1 MITLLKIDKYWED
14 PHTLHINREKPRAYY
29 IPYANAETAASRKR
43 GRSPYYQTLNG
54 AWKFQY
60 HSSVEDVC
68 ESFYEAN
75 FDAEDWSSLLVPSCW
90 QNNGYDQM
98 HYSNLNYTIP
108 CDPPFV
114 PDDNPAGLYI
124 RDFHISSEW
133 SNKEKYVVFEGVN
146 ACFYVWVN
154 GNFVGYSQ
162 GSRIPAEFRISD
174 HLVPGVNRM
183 AVMVLKYCD
192 GTYLEDQDLWRYTGI
207 FRDVYMLARDK
218 VHIRDVFVRTSLL
231 NDDKEAKL
239 NIEIEMTGEAVV
251 HAVLRDPSG
260 NVIVEMQ
267 EEVRQTGQLQM
278 QVTEPKLWNAEQ
290 PVLYELLLS
299 SGEEIIRFNVGFRRV
314 EIREGVFQING
325 VPVKLKGV
333 NRHDSH
339 PSLGQTIP
347 LQHMINDLQLMKQHN
362 INTIRA
368 SHYPNDPRFLELCNE
383 YGFYV
388 VDEADLECHGLA
400 IAETWDNM
408 AKGLGMQSY
417 PAFHELSNNPDWE
430 EAFVDRAIR
439 MVERDKNNPCVVIW
453 SMGNE
458 SGYGH
463 NHIAM
468 AKWTRERDNSRLIH
482 YEGAASLYLGNPD
495 VSVLDMESRMYASVP
510 EIEAYAKDKSNDKPL
525 FLCEYSHAMGNSPG
539 DLLDY
544 WNVIYAEPKLMGG
557 CVWEWCDHGIERT
570 TEHGEVYYA
579 YGGDFGDKPND
590 GNFCIDGLVAPDRTP
605 HTGLLE
611 LKQVIAPVR
620 IEAIELEK
628 GRLFIRN
635 LYDFIDLSHLVFYW
649 KVEREGVLLEEGE
662 LRGLRTPPH
671 SGEEVQLAF
680 QSDKSAIGTIC
691 LTISCCLEKQNIW
704 AERGH
709 EIMFQQFEYT
719 ASEESLALNSYKN
732 KASHVS
738 IQVLE
743 QDRMLRI
750 DGFDFSHS
758 FDLRRGV
765 PNQLTR
771 HGVQLLEH
779 PLSFNMWR
787 APLDND
793 RVIASR
799 WEYEGL
805 EHASM
810 KVYHCDWEQ
819 PSEEEVIVTTEF
831 SLGIYTRKPIV
842 RGVAK
847 WHVDAQGAIT
857 VKTSVQV
864 KEEIDFLPRFGLQLR
879 MPAAM
884 NTVDYVGY
892 GPHESYIDKRQSVRK
907 GRYLQRV
914 DQMSECYIMPQE
926 NGSRWGT
933 EWVIVSNELGMGMLM
948 DSTASFSF
956 NVSNY
961 LPQDLTAAKHTYEL
975 RKRKETIVQLDYKMS
990 GVGSNSCGPKLMEKY
1005 QLNEKQFDFQFTLR
1019 PVFKEDE

>member
-1 MITLLKIDKYWED
+1 MITLLEFDKYWED
-14 PHTLHINREKPRAYY
+14 PRTLHINREKPRAYF
-29 IPYANAETAASRKR
+29 IPYGDVEAAASRKR

-60 HSSVEDVC
+60 HASVEDVRDT
-68 ESFYEAN
+68 FYDAD
-75 FDAEDWSSLLVPSCW
+75 FDAASWSSLLVPSCW

-124 RDFHISSEW
+124 RDFNLSSEW
-133 SNKEKYVVFEGVN
+133 ASKDKYVVFEGVN
-146 ACFYVWVN
+146 ACFYLWVN
-154 GNFVGYSQ
+154 GSFVGYSK
-162 GSRIPAEFRISD
+162 GSRVPAEFRIGA

-218 VHIRDVFVRTSLL
+218 AHIRDVFVRTTLL
-231 NDDKEAKL
+231 NDDKEAAL
-239 NIEIEMTGEAVV
+239 NLEIETTGDAVV
-251 HAVLRDPSG
+251 QAVLRDPNG
-260 NVIVEMQ
+260 KEIATVQGEI
-267 EEVRQTGQLQM
+267 RQVGQLHM
-278 QVTEPKLWNAEQ
+278 EVKEPKLWNAEQ

-299 SGEEIIRFNVGFRRV
+299 SGDEVIRFQVGFRRV
-314 EIREGVFQING
+314 EISEGVFRVNG
-325 VPVKLKGV
+325 VAVKLKGV

-347 LQHMINDLQLMKQHN
+347 LQHMINDLQVMKRHN

-400 IAETWDNM
+400 IADNWDNM

-417 PAFHELSNNPDWE
+417 SDFHQLSNNSDWE
-430 EAFVDRAIR
+430 EAFVDRAVR

-458 SGYGH
+458 SGYGP

-468 AKWTRERDNSRLIH
+468 AKWTRERDSARPIH
-482 YEGAASLYLGNPD
+482 YEGAASLYLGHPD
-495 VSVLDMESRMYASVP
+495 TSALDMESRMYASVP
-510 EIEAYAKDKSNDKPL
+510 EIEAYAKDEANNKPL
-525 FLCEYSHAMGNSPG
+525 FLCEYSHAMGNGPG

-557 CVWEWCDHGIERT
+557 CVWEWCDHGIERE
-570 TEHGEVYYA
+570 TEHGERYYA
-579 YGGDFGDKPND
+579 YGGDFGEKPHD

-620 IEAIELEK
+620 IEAIKLEE
-628 GRLFIRN
+628 GRLRIRN
-635 LYDFIDLSHLVFYW
+635 LYDFVDFSHLVFYW
-649 KVEREGVLLEEGE
+649 KLEREGLLIEQGE
-662 LRGLRTPPH
+662 LCGLKTAPH
-671 SGEEVQLAF
+671 TGEEVQLPL
-680 QSDKSAIGTIC
+680 QSDLRALGAVV
-691 LTISCCLEKQNIW
+691 LTITCCQEQQSMW
-704 AERGH
+704 ADRGH
-709 EIMFQQFEYT
+709 EIMFQQFECT
-719 ASEESLALNSYKN
+719 ASDASLAPQPYEN
-732 KASHVS
+732 KTSRSS
-738 IQVLE
+738 ILVLE
-743 QDRMLRI
+743 QDRKLRI
-750 DGFDFSHS
+750 SGFDFVYS

-765 PNQLTR
+765 PDQLAR
-771 HGVQLLEH
+771 HGVELLEQ

-793 RVIASR
+793 RPLVSR

-805 EHASM
+805 EHAGM
-810 KVYHCDWEQ
+810 KVYRCDWEQ
-819 PSEEEVIVTTEF
+819 PSEQEVVVTTEF
-831 SLGIYTRKPIV
+831 SLGLYTRKPIV

-847 WHVDAQGAIT
+847 WHIDAGGAVT
-857 VKTSVQV
+857 VKTSVEV
-864 KEEIDFLPRFGLQLR
+864 KQEIDFLPRFGLQLR

-892 GPHESYIDKRQSVRK
+892 GPHESYVDKRQSVRK

-914 DQMSECYIMPQE
+914 DEMGERYVMPQE

-933 EWVIVSNELGMGMLM
+933 EWAIVSNELGMGLLM
-948 DSTASFSF
+948 DSEESFSM
-956 NVSNY
+956 NVSHY
-961 LPQDLTAAKHTYEL
+961 LPQDLAAAKHTYEL
-975 RKRKETIVQLDYKMS
+975 QKRRETIVQLDYKMS
-990 GVGSNSCGPKLMEKY
+990 GVGSHACGPKLMEKY
-1005 QLNEKQFDFQFTLR
+1005 QLNEKQFDFQFTLK